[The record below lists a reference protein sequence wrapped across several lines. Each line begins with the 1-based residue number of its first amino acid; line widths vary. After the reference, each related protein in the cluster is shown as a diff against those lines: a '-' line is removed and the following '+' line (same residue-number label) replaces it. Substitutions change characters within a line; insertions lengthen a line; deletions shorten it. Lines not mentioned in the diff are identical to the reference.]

1 MESEG
6 LYRYEHRD
14 EQKAFVVVG
23 PGRENMGG
31 TYTKKEASIAAH
43 FANLAYAEGRKS
55 MEKYAEESINLGRAE
70 SIVLNKEIRR
80 LEKLFEE
87 REQEIQDLRF
97 AIGESDKDFK
107 ELLELANGIRD
118 KPWLYN
124 FKFAA
129 WKKARGIE

>member
-31 TYTKKEASIAAH
+31 TYTKKEASIAAR

-55 MEKYAEESINLGRAE
+55 MEK
-70 SIVLNKEIRR
+70 
-80 LEKLFEE
+80 
-87 REQEIQDLRF
+87 
-97 AIGESDKDFK
+97 DFK
-107 ELLELANGIRD
+107 ELLEIIQ
-118 KPWLYN
+118 WLDDDSGYESAATKS
-124 FKFAA
+124 FRA